1 MSNSE
6 STTDRRRVV
15 PPARLVMLVLGIM
28 YLVLAVIG
36 FITVG
41 FQEFGP
47 ERPERMLGVLGVSTL
62 LSIVHTGLGAVLTV
76 AALRGAATA
85 LAPVATVAFTA
96 LSAFGIVARVFGG
109 TGDPLNLTWW
119 NIALYLV
126 SAVACGLVGALP
138 RLASR

>member
-1 MSNSE
+1 MSKSE
-6 STTDRRRVV
+6 SATDRPRVA
-15 PPARLVMLVLGIM
+15 PRARLIVLVLGIV
-28 YLVLAVIG
+28 YLALAVIG
-36 FITVG
+36 FVTAG

-47 ERPERMLGVLGVSTL
+47 ERPVRMLGVFGVSTL

-76 AALRGAATA
+76 AALRKAATA
-85 LAPVATVAFTA
+85 LAPAATVAFVA

-119 NIALYLV
+119 NIALYLL
-126 SAVACGLVGALP
+126 SAVACGVAGAWP